1 MLKMLKAYKAKTYVI
16 SDSVFRRRHRFVFY
30 NFMISRMYIFI
41 LILSYETI
49 WILSHDDVKFKKKCI
64 RFLILNNFLL
74 KLS

>member
-1 MLKMLKAYKAKTYVI
+1 MLSVTVYSEGVI
-16 SDSVFRRRHRFVFY
+16 DLFFY